1 MAGFQTSTE
10 APGPLPAC
18 LPDPSCL
25 TLNEVFW
32 QGGIMMMIV
41 SATAIVVPVHGV
53 EFLLLTCTVD
63 IAGHCA
69 ISFARFKTVIASHPQ
84 VAMAEHVEGLAD

>member
-41 SATAIVVPVHGV
+41 SARP
-53 EFLLLTCTVD
+53 LWCLSTVWNSFFSPAQS
-63 IAGHCA
+63 IFAAHCA